1 MTEDA
6 QVWKRKRRWR
16 WLALLATLA
25 LLAAVIVPPLVSVNR
40 YKSRITQLISESLG
54 RPVRLS
60 SVEMRLLPVPE
71 FVLTDLTVE
80 EDPAYGAEPVLRA
93 NTVTASIRLMSLWRG
108 RVEIGTISVDEASLN
123 IVRTPEGRWNLDPLF
138 RTAAKASPD
147 PEGATP
153 THKRAVPLPYLEAT
167 NARINFKRGA
177 EKLPFS
183 LVNTDLSFWQEQ
195 PGDWRIRLRGQ
206 PARTDVS
213 LELADTGVVRLEGH
227 ARSAAQL
234 RQLPIHLDM
243 EWQEAQLGQLMR
255 LVLGSDPGWRG
266 NLTGELHVDGTAD
279 AAEIKTRLRATGVHR
294 AEFAPAAAMDF
305 DASCGFLFHFS
316 ARAMEHLAC
325 DSPLGE
331 GSIHL
336 AGDAPGNG
344 VPPHLSVELDRIP
357 VAAGLDAL
365 RTVRSDF
372 GPGLEAAGSISGKV
386 SYAVNAAVVPV
397 VEKQTAAKH
406 SRAKHGD
413 KARTAEAVEQGPLT
427 GSLTV
432 EGFQLS
438 GDGLSTPIQASKLT
452 LVPAM
457 GTQHSSLATTV
468 TIPAGGSSPLSVT
481 AHLALSG
488 YRLTVHGPASLVR
501 ARELAHLAGM
511 ARVNALDA
519 LAGDAISVDLDAAGP
534 WLPTQSAPF
543 ANTAGVAASALASPA
558 HTETNAA
565 EVVSGAKLAADT
577 VGPPMTDTLN
587 GTVNLHNVNWKA
599 DYLASH
605 VEIAQATLSFGNGA
619 LRWDPVVFSYGP
631 VKGTASV
638 TLPAHCDAG
647 EVCNPTFDVQFG
659 NLDAATLQEAILG
672 ARQPGTL
679 LSSLLARLKPSD
691 SSTVPA
697 WPTLEGTVHAGSLIL
712 GPVTLTEATAK
723 LHIDSSGAAI
733 TDLDADML
741 GGHVHGG
748 GTLRAAADQ
757 GKPGYT
763 LEGDFDKLNPA
774 RVGELLGLQWSGGMF
789 KADGKIDLSGFT
801 AKDLAASVKGNLHFD
816 WRHGAI
822 AASLQAAPSALSRFD
837 RWTADVDIANGAATL
852 KQNAVQQGARKHS
865 VDAALTFGDPPSVH
879 FAVSKENQAKR

>member
-40 YKSRITQLISESLG
+40 YKSRITQLMSESLG

-80 EDPAYGAEPVLRA
+80 DDPAYGAEPVLRA

-108 RVEIGTISVDEASLN
+108 RLEIGTISLDEASLN

-138 RTAAKASPD
+138 RTAANASPD
-147 PEGATP
+147 AEGAAT
-153 THKRAVPLPYLEAT
+153 TRKRAVPLPYIEAT
-167 NARINFKRGA
+167 NSRINFKRGA

-213 LELADTGVVRLEGH
+213 LQLADTGVVRLEGH
-227 ARSAAQL
+227 AHSAAQL

-279 AAEIKTRLRATGVHR
+279 AAQIKTQLRAIGVHR

-316 ARAMEHLAC
+316 ARAMEHLTC
-325 DSPLGE
+325 DSPLGD
-331 GSIHL
+331 GRIHL
-336 AGDAPGNG
+336 AGDVPGNG

-372 GPGLEAAGSISGKV
+372 GPGLEAAGLISGKV
-386 SYAVNAAVVPV
+386 SYAVNAAVAPA
-397 VEKQTAAKH
+397 VEKQMPAKH
-406 SRAKHGD
+406 LRTKRGD
-413 KARTAEAVEQGPLT
+413 KARAADVVEQGPLT

-468 TIPAGGSSPLSVT
+468 TIPAGGSTPLSV
-481 AHLALSG
+481 AARLALSG
-488 YRLTVHGPASLVR
+488 YQLTVHGPASLVR
-501 ARELAHLAGM
+501 ARELAHVVGM

-519 LAGDAISVDLDAAGP
+519 LAGDAVTVDLNAAGP

-543 ANTAGVAASALASPA
+543 ANAPGAVAPARAASDK
-558 HTETNAA
+558 A
-565 EVVSGAKLAADT
+565 EAVSATPVAPDAIGIPL
-577 VGPPMTDTLN
+577 TDTLS
-587 GTVNLHNVNWKA
+587 GTVTLHNVNWKA

-647 EVCNPTFDVQFG
+647 AVCNPTFDVQFSD
-659 NLDAATLQEAILG
+659 LDAATLQEAILG
-672 ARQPGTL
+672 AHQPGTL
-679 LSSLLARLKPSD
+679 LSSLLARLKPTD
-691 SSTVPA
+691 SSTAPA
-697 WPTLEGTVHAGSLIL
+697 WPTLEGTVRAGSLIL
-712 GPVTLTEATAK
+712 GPVMLTEATAK
-723 LHIDSSGAAI
+723 LHVDSTGAEI
-733 TDLDADML
+733 TDLDADLL

-748 GTLRAAADQ
+748 GTLRTAADQ

-763 LEGDFDKLNPA
+763 LQGDFDKLNPA

-801 AKDLAASVKGNLHFD
+801 AKDLTASAKGSLHFD
-816 WRHGAI
+816 WRHGAV
-822 AASLQAAPSALSRFD
+822 AASVKAAPSTFGRFD
-837 RWTADVDIANGAATL
+837 RWTADIDIANGLATL
-852 KQNAVQQGARKHS
+852 KQNEVQQGSRKHS

-879 FAVSKENQAKR
+879 FAATKENQAKR